1 MKPPDEGDFSVEFAA
16 PAEADTRPVFDEAS
30 RVLPTRPEPV
40 MAAVLHPG
48 SSAWEELRMAAAK
61 VRSFDPPLRCLG
73 LVSASPGEGK
83 TTLAVGLATAL
94 AQEPGRRVLL
104 LEADLR
110 RPAIEG
116 YLGLPA
122 EQGVGDWLEE
132 TLGRRVPVRRL
143 VPQGVF
149 LLAGGRFG
157 GRRPELLQ
165 SRRMPPLIAAARQCF
180 DYVVVDCPPLGPVAD
195 SLMLQ
200 DLLDGFLCV
209 VRARHT
215 PLDLIQKG
223 LERLKAAKVRGVI
236 FNDHREMLA
245 GSYKYYERRYRTGS

>member
-1 MKPPDEGDFSVEFAA
+1 MKGDGDFNLEFASPPEVDA
-16 PAEADTRPVFDEAS
+16 RPLFDESS
-30 RVLPTRPEPV
+30 RVVPARPEPV
-40 MAAVLHPG
+40 MQAMLHPG
-48 SSAWEELRMAAAK
+48 SAAWEELRMVASK
-61 VRSFDPPLRCLG
+61 VRSLEQPLRCLG

-83 TTLAVGLATAL
+83 TTLAIGLAAAL

-110 RPAIEG
+110 RPAIER

-122 EQGVGDWLEE
+122 DQGVGDWLEG

-143 VPQGVF
+143 VPQGFF
-149 LLAGGRFG
+149 LLAGGRTV

-165 SRRMPPLIAAARQCF
+165 GKRMPQLIAAARQYF

-200 DLLDGFLCV
+200 DLVDGFLCV
-209 VRARHT
+209 VRSRHT

-223 LERLKAAKVRGVI
+223 LERLKTDRVRGII
-236 FNDHREMLA
+236 FNDHREVLG
-245 GSYKYYERRYRTGS
+245 GSYRYYERLYRTGP